1 MPNANKLQLK
11 PYSLM
16 ELSRIYGVDFRTFKK
31 WLLPFQEIIGERVGR
46 YYTIIQVKKI
56 FEVLGTPDI
65 IIE

>member
-1 MPNANKLQLK
+1 MNYSNKLKLK

-31 WLLPFQEIIGERVGR
+31 WLLPFQENIGARVGR
-46 YYTIIQVKKI
+46 YYTVAQVKKI